1 MSDYN
6 PNSYD
11 KYGNLGGP
19 NFEAP
24 DPNGRGPYV
33 LLAILVL
40 IGLVGGLLYFNGTPK
55 QGANEQAQAPAA
67 TRTVPAP
74 ATQPGPGSA
83 SSTMTPTPSHTTPPT
98 NPPADTTT

>member
-11 KYGNLGGP
+11 RYGNPGP
-19 NFEAP
+19 GFEPP
-24 DPNGRGPYV
+24 DPGGKGPYV

-55 QGANEQAQAPAA
+55 GGNNEQAQAPRA
-67 TRTVPAP
+67 VPTAP
-74 ATQPGPGSA
+74 ATPGPATQS
-83 SSTMTPTPSHTTPPT
+83 TPTPSASGTAAPT
-98 NPPADTTT
+98 NPPAGTTK